1 MGTYP
6 LTFKWLANNKLLD
19 STEVETAP
27 ININKVIEELSQTVL
42 AGTGFDDKENIN
54 LTVIVQNTDA
64 NTNEVFSISQTSF
77 LFSKQRANS
86 PPIPTAASAST
97 MVVTTT
103 TTNVGQSVIALD
115 QYNIMKKGTC

>member
-1 MGTYP
+1 MGTHP

-19 STEVETAP
+19 STEVETVP

-42 AGTGFDDKENIN
+42 AGTGFDDEENIN

-86 PPIPTAASAST
+86 PPPIPTAASAST

-103 TTNVGQSVIALD
+103 TTNVGQSIS
-115 QYNIMKKGTC
+115 NCFRSI